1 VIAANLALLSPT
13 GFVSSWGYLAIFVL
27 SVLQSCCIPTSSELT
42 LGFGGVLASQGTLS
56 LPGVIVAGVAGEVV
70 GAYIAWGIGKA
81 GGRPLVERY
90 GRHVL
95 LSPRDLDRAQAWYG
109 GHERWGVFGSRLLPV
124 IRNFVAVPAGV
135 ARVPALRFGVL
146 TAFGS
151 LIWVSA
157 MAGIG
162 YTIGNQWKTVM
173 NRFSDAGY
181 LLGALAL
188 VSIVFLVWHRWRNYQ
203 ADTSSPK
210 ARHFATRSAQT
221 PSLLP
226 DIPQP
231 RAVHPAGTGSA
242 PGRPAVAL
250 QSQAVRVPQSIK
262 VPLQITA
269 VFWAIKLLSTA
280 MGESLS
286 DALVHGINQYLAV
299 SVGFLA
305 FAGAMTLQLRS
316 PRYNPWKYWF
326 AVAMVAVFGTMAA
339 DVLHIGLHIPYLV
352 SSLFYL
358 VCLTVIFALW
368 HRVEGTL
375 SIHSIHTRRR
385 EIFYWLAVLATFAL
399 GTAVGD
405 LTAVT
410 FHLGYLG
417 SAIIFCVLFAF
428 PGLAYAATR
437 SHEVLWFWTAYIL
450 TRPLGASFADWF
462 GFPPSQ
468 GGLGLGHALSAV
480 IFAVPIVILVARV
493 ASSHIDNPP
502 SQIESAPPDHRRP
515 LLTSKGR
522 ITG

>member
-1 VIAANLALLSPT
+1 MDATLALLNPT
-13 GFVSSWGYLAIFVL
+13 ALVSSWGYLAIFVL

-56 LPGVIVAGVAGEVV
+56 FPGVVVAGVAGEVV

-95 LSPRDLDRAQAWYG
+95 LSPGDLDRAQAWYG
-109 GHERWGVFGSRLLPV
+109 RHERWGVLGSRLLPV

-173 NRFSDAGY
+173 NRFSDVGY

-188 VSIVFLVWHRWRNYQ
+188 VTIVFLVWHRWRKYQ
-203 ADTSSPK
+203 AETTSPE
-210 ARHFATRSAQT
+210 AQHFSTRSAQST
-221 PSLLP
+221 SLGP
-226 DIPQP
+226 DITQP
-231 RAVHPAGTGSA
+231 RAVHPAGTGSE
-242 PGRPAVAL
+242 PRRPAGL
-250 QSQAVRVPQSIK
+250 LHSQAVRVPPSIK
-262 VPLQITA
+262 VPLRITA
-269 VFWAIKLLSTA
+269 VFWVIKLLSTA

-286 DALVHGINQYLAV
+286 DALVHGINQYFAV
-299 SVGFLA
+299 TLGFLA
-305 FAGAMTLQLRS
+305 FAGAMALQLRS

-358 VCLTVIFALW
+358 VCLMVIFLLW
-368 HRVEGTL
+368 HRVEGSL
-375 SIHSIHTRRR
+375 SIHSISTRRR
-385 EIFYWLAVLATFAL
+385 EFFYWLAVLATFAL

-417 SAIIFCVLFAF
+417 SAILFCVLFAL

-437 SHEVLWFWTAYIL
+437 SHDVLWFWTAYIL

-468 GGLGLGHALSAV
+468 GGLGFGHALSAV

-502 SQIESAPPDHRRP
+502 SIASAPPDRRRP
-515 LLTSKGR
+515 MLTTKGR